1 MPERTD
7 NIASVNGVH
16 LFLVC
21 DKCKQYYCRTRQD
34 GRTGCKGVFV
44 CNVCGKEEPE
54 CKCTQAVIPMNG
66 FEVGQRVVMNTAKAS
81 VTQKLNALKKWRDGF
96 AREYR
101 NATLDEVDVIAGIA
115 KFYSKELG
123 FVMKVA
129 LRESVARG
137 SLLVATMQGK
147 IVGFCNYRL
156 KKDGTVTVY
165 EIAVHVSYKRYG
177 IGRGMLDAIKQPI
190 TLKCP
195 VDNVGAHAFYKRC
208 GFEMVETVQGRKREL
223 TVWKRGA
230 R

>member
-1 MPERTD
+1 MT
-7 NIASVNGVH
+7 
-16 LFLVC
+16 L
-21 DKCKQYYCRTRQD
+21 
-34 GRTGCKGVFV
+34 
-44 CNVCGKEEPE
+44 
-54 CKCTQAVIPMNG
+54 NG
-66 FEVGQRVVMNTAKAS
+66 FNMGQRIEFKHTKTKVI
-81 VTQKLNALKKWRDGF
+81 QELNAIKKWREGF

-177 IGRGMLDAIKQPI
+177 IGRGMLDSIKQAI

-208 GFEMVETVQGRKREL
+208 GFEHVDTVQGRKREL
-223 TVWKRGA
+223 MVWKRGV